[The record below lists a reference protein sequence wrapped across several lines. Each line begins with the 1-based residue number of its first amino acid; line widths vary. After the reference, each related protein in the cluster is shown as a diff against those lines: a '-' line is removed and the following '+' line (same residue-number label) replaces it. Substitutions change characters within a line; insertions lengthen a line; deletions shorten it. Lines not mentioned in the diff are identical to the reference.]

1 MTLNRRRLA
10 VLAPLGL
17 LLATGIVSAYAF
29 ARMYEMR
36 SMVQH
41 THFVIEAAQRVGNDL
56 AQAESAERGYLLTGE
71 PIFVPRYA
79 RALADLQRDTL
90 QLRQLTRDNP
100 SQQRRLDALVA
111 RIGVR
116 VRLLNGGVAL
126 RQAGVD
132 SAAALNR
139 LEQGRVEMEAVR
151 STMLDLQA
159 EEQQLL
165 SEREAAEQRRLAA
178 LAVVFLLGVAG
189 VALAAYLTNRTL
201 LLYAQGER
209 EARKQIEA
217 QNEELQQQGVELELQ
232 AENLEQ
238 QAAEM
243 EIVNEQLHERTQVAE
258 EALHE
263 AEAEREAVREL
274 STELKARVAEL
285 ETMFERL
292 PVGLCISYD
301 PECLSIRVNPAFAK
315 MVGVA
320 TDENISAGRPDAEI
334 ALPYTIWR
342 NGEPVPVQDLPM
354 QLAARTHQVVE
365 GADLDLRFRDGHVLH
380 LYGWAAPLFTEEG
393 EVRGAVAGFVDVTQ
407 REKYAQEIARL
418 AGRAEKLYA
427 LTSALSRVTTPEEV
441 GAVACD
447 WGRVVLGASAAIFCA
462 LASDGSALE
471 PLHVLG
477 VDEQLVQRWL
487 RVPVDARTP
496 VAEALRR
503 GGRVCIASAAERD
516 AAFPDFGSPEG
527 LEALLSAPLRLEERT
542 LGAWTVHFHEAR
554 GFSEDDLQLFDTVT
568 VLCAQA
574 LERTRLY
581 EAERQARAVAE
592 EANQA
597 KLKFLR
603 VMSHDLR
610 TPLNAILGY
619 TELLQ
624 ESVPGPLNEL
634 QRTYLGR
641 VRASTG
647 ALRTLI
653 DDILEFAR
661 IEAGRVEMRLSDVP
675 VVRLLDSVEALVAP
689 QIRAKGIHL
698 VRAESDAAL
707 TIRADP
713 DRARQIM
720 MNLVSN
726 AQKFTSPGGEI
737 ALLWAGDH
745 ARVRIS
751 VRDTGVGIPPAE
763 LERIFE
769 PFVQVHRP
777 EELGIEQG
785 VGLGLAISRELAR
798 AMGGDVTAYGEPGVG
813 SIFTLELPRAQD
825 RAAPVAVAAAA
836 PG

>member
-1 MTLNRRRLA
+1 MTLTRRRLA

-17 LLATGIVSAYAF
+17 LLATGIASAYAF

-36 SMVQH
+36 NWVHH
-41 THFVIEAAQRVGNDL
+41 THFVIEAAGRVSNDL
-56 AQAESAERGYLLTGE
+56 SQAESAQRGYLLTGE
-71 PIFVPRYA
+71 PMFVPRYA
-79 RALADLQRDTL
+79 RSLAELQRDTL

-100 SQQRRLDALVA
+100 SQQRRLDALA
-111 RIGVR
+111 SRIGER
-116 VRLLNGGVAL
+116 VRLLNRGVTL

-132 SAAALNR
+132 SAAALSR
-139 LEQGRVEMEAVR
+139 LEQGRLEMEAAR
-151 STMLDLQA
+151 STMRDVET

-189 VALAAYLTNRTL
+189 VAVAAYLTNHALVR
-201 LLYAQGER
+201 YAEGER
-209 EARKQIEA
+209 EAREQIEA

-238 QAAEM
+238 QAAELEM
-243 EIVNEQLHERTQVAE
+243 VNEQLHDGTQLAER
-258 EALHE
+258 ALLE
-263 AEAEREAVREL
+263 AETEREAVREL

-315 MVGVA
+315 MVGVS
-320 TDENISAGRPDAEI
+320 TDENISSGRPDADI

-342 NGEPVPVQDLPM
+342 NGGPAAVEDQPM
-354 QLAARTHQVVE
+354 QLAARTRQVVE
-365 GADLDLRFRDGHVLH
+365 GVDLDLHFRDGHVLH
-380 LYGWAAPLFTEEG
+380 LYGWAAPLFGEAG
-393 EVRGAVAGFVDVTQ
+393 EVRGAIAGFVDVTQ

-427 LTSALSRVTTPEEV
+427 LTSALSRAATPEEV

-462 LASDGSALE
+462 LSPDGSALE

-477 VDEQLVQRWL
+477 VDEQLVARWR
-487 RVPVDARTP
+487 RVPVDAHTP
-496 VAEALRR
+496 LAEALRR
-503 GGRVCIASAAERD
+503 GERVCITSAAERD
-516 AAFPDFGSPEG
+516 AAFPDFGSPAG
-527 LEALLSAPLRLEERT
+527 LEALLSAPLRLEQRT
-542 LGAWTVHFHEAR
+542 LGAWTVHFDEAR
-554 GFSEDDLQLFDTVT
+554 GFSDDDLQLFEAVT

-581 EAERQARAVAE
+581 EAERQARSVAE

-634 QRTYLGR
+634 QRSYLGR

-661 IEAGRVEMRLSDVP
+661 IEAGRVEMRPADIP

-698 VRAESDAAL
+698 VRSESDAAL
-707 TIRADP
+707 VIRADP

-726 AQKFTSPGGEI
+726 AQKFTSSGGEI
-737 ALLWAGDH
+737 VLSWDGDH
-745 ARVRIS
+745 TRVRIS
-751 VRDTGVGIPPAE
+751 VSDTGVGIPAAE

-798 AMGGDVTAYGEPGVG
+798 AMGGDVIARAEPGVG

-825 RAAPVAVAAAA
+825 RAAPVAIAAAVT
-836 PG
+836 G